1 MASRLVSV
9 SKNIFGK
16 AFYSNIWIA
25 ISFGLISQV
34 IGYTKYEGY
43 FNLYWIIMKDGYL
56 YFNLYPSFDELSAIL
71 FIRVFLAVFVFLTI
85 KDKLKVTKII
95 QEFSGDVMEYIKI
108 KLNGALIVAFQLLSA
123 CNGGDGSG
131 Y

>member
-1 MASRLVSV
+1 MASRLASV

-16 AFYSNIWIA
+16 APYYNIWIA

-71 FIRVFLAVFVFLTI
+71 FIRVFLAVFVFLTV
-85 KDKLKVTKII
+85 KDKLK
-95 QEFSGDVMEYIKI
+95 G
-108 KLNGALIVAFQLLSA
+108 N
-123 CNGGDGSG
+123 
-131 Y
+131 

>member
-16 AFYSNIWIA
+16 AFYYNLWIA

-43 FNLYWIIMKDGYL
+43 FDLYWIIIKDGYL
-56 YFNLYPSFDELSAIL
+56 YLNLYPSIDELSAVL
-71 FIRVFLAVFVFLTI
+71 FIRIFLAVFVFLTV
-85 KDKLKVTKII
+85 KDKL
-95 QEFSGDVMEYIKI
+95 
-108 KLNGALIVAFQLLSA
+108 NG
-123 CNGGDGSG
+123 N
-131 Y
+131 

>member
-9 SKNIFGK
+9 SKNIVGK

-25 ISFGLISQV
+25 ICFALISQV

-43 FNLYWIIMKDGYL
+43 FDLYWIIMKDGYL
-56 YFNLYPSFDELSAIL
+56 YFNLYPSFDDLSAVL

-85 KDKLKVTKII
+85 KEKLK
-95 QEFSGDVMEYIKI
+95 G
-108 KLNGALIVAFQLLSA
+108 N
-123 CNGGDGSG
+123 
-131 Y
+131 